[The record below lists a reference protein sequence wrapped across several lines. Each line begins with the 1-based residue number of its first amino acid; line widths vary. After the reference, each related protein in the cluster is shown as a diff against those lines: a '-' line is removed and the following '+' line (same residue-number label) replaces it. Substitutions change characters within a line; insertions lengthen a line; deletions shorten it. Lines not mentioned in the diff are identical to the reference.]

1 MIRGGLVLL
10 LLGCFLLWSEDYRI
24 EIRPA
29 GMGGKDSGAV
39 RFLDQRELLFG
50 EVKGLHFAE
59 ISDLAYLP
67 ARHWLFMVSDK
78 GKLFRFRARFGERI
92 RELEPVAAERIRK
105 KSGKKL
111 KKWRRDSEGLTLDG
125 RGRLFVSFEGKPRIA
140 RLSYDGRI
148 FAYLPLPRALAS
160 AKNFRGGNKE
170 LEALVWHSRYGL
182 VTAPEYPLATGSDK
196 IQTLYALSGKRW
208 SYRRGREPHSAV
220 TALEVLENGDFLIL
234 ERAYS
239 DPLSPMVVT
248 LKALDPRSCGGAK
261 LCHPRTLLRMDSS
274 QGWKV
279 ENFEGLARV
288 GKNRFVMISDDN
300 DNFFQKTILIYF
312 EVDSR

>member
-1 MIRGGLVLL
+1 MGLRAE
-10 LLGCFLLWSEDYRI
+10 SYRVD
-24 EIRPA
+24 IRPE
-29 GMGGKDSGAV
+29 GMQKPGGHKKSRIGPI
-39 RFLDQRELLFG
+39 RLLDQRELLF
-50 EVKGLHFAE
+50 ESVKGLHFAE

-67 ARHWLFMVSDK
+67 GRHWLFMVSDE
-78 GKLFRFRARFGERI
+78 GKLFRFRARFGEKI
-92 RELEPVAAERIRK
+92 RELEPLAAEKIRK
-105 KSGKKL
+105 KNGKKL
-111 KKWRRDSEGLTLDG
+111 KKRRRDSEGLTLDG

-160 AKNFRGGNKE
+160 AKNFRGRNKE
-170 LEALVWHSRYGL
+170 LEALTWHPRYGL
-182 VTAPEYPLATGSDK
+182 VTAAEYPLATGSDT

-208 SYRRGREPHSAV
+208 RYRRGREPHSAV

-239 DPLSPMVVT
+239 DPLSPMVVS
-248 LKALDPRSCGGAK
+248 LKALDPRHCGGAK
-261 LCHPRTLLRMDSS
+261 LCPTRTLLRMDSS
-274 QGWKV
+274 QGWQV

-300 DNFFQKTILIYF
+300 DNFFQKTIMIYF
-312 EVDSR
+312 EVVSR